1 MQRSQI
7 YLAETHLKSL
17 AAFAQARGTTQSAL
31 VREALA
37 EYLARQ
43 TPLDKRALREQV
55 FGAWSSNSE
64 SPSLDELR
72 QEERQW

>member
-7 YLAETHLKSL
+7 YLAETDLKSL
-17 AAFAQARGTTQSAL
+17 AAFAHARGTTQSAL
-31 VREALA
+31 IREALA

-43 TPLDKRALREQV
+43 TPLDKCALREQV
-55 FGAWSSNSE
+55 FGAWSNNSE
-64 SPSLDELR
+64 CSSLDELR